1 MNDVQQSHQPAAA
14 SQLCAKLKGIEKVVV
29 AIHGIGSQIRSST
42 IREVV
47 RQFGDHQKK
56 KLPLM
61 PLGFFHFDPGFS
73 TLVSRLSN
81 DVDDPLS
88 RIGFVEVFWA
98 DIPRG
103 IVQKNDTLEETKA
116 WGRTIVSRAQA
127 IYESKQSQM
136 GPKLLPK
143 DFALAAGVVEEVVE
157 AMAVLENLCLL
168 ADKAGLFKFDLSS
181 LLRDYV
187 DDVQVVTEFEPFR
200 REILL
205 CFHKTMAGIERAFRD
220 CNYELPQIY
229 VVAHSEGTV
238 VSFLG
243 LLEALSNLPIPDPA
257 AGAGESAT
265 VSTTWIGRVC
275 GYMTIGS
282 PIDKHLVLWPRLWD
296 QVRGKLNLSE
306 LPHAPESEKG
316 RRIKWRNYYDHG
328 DPIGFELDTAR
339 EFLREQQ
346 CSIFEFDG
354 DKNDFGFSRYPLPG
368 KAHNDYWK
376 DAEVFGHFIDD
387 VVSPSKDP
395 PKPPASKTWPRTI
408 SLGLPYVI
416 VYVIHLAA
424 IFALFKGISGFFHP
438 APPLSQVAPDLLAL
452 GAFFSA
458 VTIAARLPRLTKAFA
473 PRARSLLSL
482 LLVGGVSIPYLGDA
496 AAYLGRAVPQVVKL
510 SSDLQTGQMAIAAI
524 GILVVLTGWL
534 APRKPRWGRRLLIAV
549 GGLLVVGL
557 VAINLSNEQLPG
569 KPLWPAV
576 LGAAGFIYLWWL
588 GILLFDL
595 TFIWH
600 RYIRQSV
607 AIQSLRNWSRHSHL
621 TTTGQ

>member
-1 MNDVQQSHQPAAA
+1 MNE
-14 SQLCAKLKGIEKVVV
+14 SQLCAKLEGIEKVVV
-29 AIHGIGSQIRSST
+29 AIHGIGSQTRSST

-47 RQFGDHQKK
+47 RQFGDRQKK

-81 DVDDPLS
+81 DGDDPLS

-103 IVQKNDTLEETKA
+103 VVQKKDTLEETKA

-127 IYESKQSQM
+127 LYESKETQT
-136 GPKLLPK
+136 GTKLVPA
-143 DFALAAGVVEEVVE
+143 DFTLAAGVVEEVVE
-157 AMAVLENLCLL
+157 AMAVLENLCTL
-168 ADKAGLFKFDLSS
+168 ADKAGIFKFDLAS

-187 DDVQVVTEFEPFR
+187 DDVQVVAEFEPFR

-205 CFHKTMAGIERAFRD
+205 CFHKTMAGIERAFRN
-220 CNYELPQIY
+220 CNYPLPEIFI
-229 VVAHSEGTV
+229 VAHSEGTV

-243 LLEALSNLPIPDPA
+243 LLEALSGLPIPDPEA
-257 AGAGESAT
+257 APGQP
-265 VSTTWIGRVC
+265 STISTGWIGRVR

-296 QVRGKLNLSE
+296 QVRGKLKLSE
-306 LPHAPESEKG
+306 PPQ
-316 RRIKWRNYYDHG
+316 IKWRNYYDHG
-328 DPIGFELDTAR
+328 DPIGFKLDTAR

-346 CSIFEFDG
+346 CSVFEFDG
-354 DKNDFGFSRYPLPG
+354 DKHDFGFSRYPLPG

-376 DAEVFGHFIDD
+376 DADVFGHFIDD
-387 VVSPSKDP
+387 VVSPVKEP
-395 PKPPASKTWPRTI
+395 PKPPKNKAWPRTI
-408 SLGLPYVI
+408 SLALPYVI
-416 VYVIHLAA
+416 VFVLHVAA
-424 IFALFKGISGFFHP
+424 VYALFKGISGFFDVP
-438 APPLSQVAPDLLAL
+438 PPLSAVAFQLLAL
-452 GAFFSA
+452 GAFFNA
-458 VTIAARLPRLTKAFA
+458 VTIAARLPRLTKAIA
-473 PRARSLLSL
+473 PRLRGLTTLMVLGGFSILCLGSAASY
-482 LLVGGVSIPYLGDA
+482 VGETIAHVA
-496 AAYLGRAVPQVVKL
+496 KL
-510 SSDLQTGQMAIAAI
+510 PTDSLQTGQMAIALI
-524 GILVVLTGWL
+524 GVIVVLTGWL

-549 GGLLVVGL
+549 GGLLVV
-557 VAINLSNEQLPG
+557 AIVVINWLYGQTSG

-600 RYIRQSV
+600 RYVRQAV
-607 AIQSLRNWSRHSHL
+607 AIRSLRSWSAYAPS
-621 TTTGQ
+621 

>member
-1 MNDVQQSHQPAAA
+1 MNDSQQSPQPTAAA
-14 SQLCAKLKGIEKVVV
+14 QLCAKLEGIEKVVV
-29 AIHGIGSQIRSST
+29 AIHGIGSQTRSST

-47 RQFGDHQKK
+47 RQFGDRQKK

-81 DVDDPLS
+81 DPKDPLS
-88 RIGFVEVFWA
+88 NIGFVEVFWA

-103 IVQKNDTLEETKA
+103 IVQKEDTLEETKA

-127 IYESKQSQM
+127 LYESKETQT
-136 GPKLLPK
+136 GTKLLPA
-143 DFALAAGVVEEVVE
+143 DFTLAAGVVEEVVE
-157 AMAVLENLCLL
+157 AMAVLENLCTL
-168 ADKAGLFKFDLSS
+168 ADKAGIFKFDLAS

-205 CFHKTMAGIERAFRD
+205 CFHKTMAGIERAFRN
-220 CNYELPQIY
+220 CNYPLPEIHI
-229 VVAHSEGTV
+229 VAHSEGTV

-243 LLEALSNLPIPDPA
+243 LLEALSGLQIPDPEA
-257 AGAGESAT
+257 EPGQP
-265 VSTTWIGRVC
+265 STISTGWIARVR

-296 QVRGKLNLSE
+296 QVRGKLKLSE
-306 LPHAPESEKG
+306 LP
-316 RRIKWRNYYDHG
+316 RIKWRNYYDHG
-328 DPIGFELDTAR
+328 DPIGFKLDTAR

-346 CSIFEFDG
+346 CSVFEFDG
-354 DKNDFGFSRYPLPG
+354 DKHDFGFSRYPLPG

-376 DAEVFGHFIDD
+376 DADVFGHFIDD
-387 VVSPSKDP
+387 VVSPAKDP
-395 PKPPASKTWPRTI
+395 PKPPKNKTWPRTI
-408 SLGLPYVI
+408 SLALPYAI
-416 VYVIHLAA
+416 VFALHVGA
-424 IFALFKGISGFFHP
+424 IYALFKGISGFFDVTP
-438 APPLSQVAPDLLAL
+438 RLSAVALQLVAL
-452 GAFFSA
+452 GAFFNA
-458 VTIAARLPRLTKAFA
+458 VTIAARLPRLTKAIA
-473 PRARSLLSL
+473 PRLRGLTTLVVLGGFSILSL
-482 LLVGGVSIPYLGDA
+482 GSAASYVGDA
-496 AAYLGRAVPQVVKL
+496 IPHIVQLPTD
-510 SSDLQTGQMAIAAI
+510 SLQTGQLAIAFI
-524 GILVVLTGWL
+524 GVIVVLTGWL

-549 GGLLVVGL
+549 GGLLVVAV
-557 VAINLSNEQLPG
+557 VAINWWHGTSGG

-600 RYIRQSV
+600 RYVRQAV
-607 AIQSLRNWSRHSHL
+607 AIQSLRNWSSYRPS
-621 TTTGQ
+621 